1 MAKKDRVVRRVDEKN
16 PNLVTGGGQLIQGNQ
31 VPIPTGAIIQ
41 PPEPQNVTIG
51 TQVLLRSTYSP
62 KVGVNVSWSAPNNLL
77 PELYVVEYSRNQE
90 FTQNVLRQSTTL
102 TNIALEMEPG
112 KTYWVRVQACIQGLY
127 SDWAYPNED
136 SVTAALTTINNTTP
150 PDPVTDMSGSW
161 SNGDL
166 TITWTNPASDN
177 FFQTRVRIYDTVGGT
192 LYKEVFV
199 VGNPSSKSQY
209 VFRVSDNA
217 AVTAGAFL
225 KSMYVQLH
233 AYSLFGVPATTAV
246 TATFTKSP
254 PSQPTSLFTSWDDDD
269 GNFEAHAGLYWNNV
283 LDVKDY
289 IVTID
294 GIVNKYT
301 NVNAYQ
307 YSYSENVADHRP
319 SSTSGE
325 SSLSYIVYAR
335 DHLNQL
341 STGASDTANNLAPDD
356 DNFTLHI
363 SDGLDSLYAYVDVN
377 EPTKDL
383 YGYRWN
389 LLVSGEIVD
398 SQLTT
403 TPMVT
408 FPSLNGIYSLQF
420 TAVDVFGQSS
430 NPLLAS
436 GIIVD
441 GLTIEQ
447 LRAGAM
453 YSSSDGQS
461 QANLDKLKDG
471 NLTITATSH
480 TSGATWQDIAV
491 ERVHEDRYKVVTLA
505 TGTVAAGTVQVYFS
519 VSEDGTTWSWFSGPL
534 TSTGTIAGN
543 TTLTSRADE
552 ATAQSNALSL
562 AASTAYRFD
571 FPQLQNVRFIRL
583 HHRNTTGNYNFCEYY
598 PRRLVQSDDMEAE
611 GIKAINIAANAVTA
625 THISVAQLSAIAA
638 NIGQLVINSGGY
650 IWQGT
655 GTAGSPTTGLLIDQ
669 SGGVGRLRTFNSGTL
684 QISLD
689 TDGRLK
695 AGAANIW
702 LDAAGM
708 SIVSNS
714 SGWQS
719 NKAINWMVTLGG
731 DNTINGGNLVATIN
745 GNHNSST
752 NTLVL
757 ETPNTSGRAA
767 SVEVSAGHSFGS
779 QAQLELY
786 KGSGSGATSANL
798 TANTIDFYT
807 RDNSTGAIR
816 FTINLPGGTPLM
828 TLVPAGVQIGNSGYL
843 RVGSISG
850 TIGTNQIWAQGDIR
864 TDSSMRADLFHA
876 NSVTKTVFNA
886 AQDEWLR
893 LNPNGHFANGIY
905 TPGVIRSDGGI
916 SSGVPGTPSPITAGN
931 VGYAGVLQSYANST
945 LYTVHGMAVLT
956 SPLTA
961 AAWTS
966 SSRSTTSK
974 TLIDLSSVFSAPAGI
989 KAVLVRVA
997 VSDSGA
1003 AGTDCHII
1011 LGPLN
1016 SSGSGIGIS
1025 CLPMNSRAQ
1034 RTEVLV
1040 PCDSNGDIYYQIVA
1054 SGSNT
1059 MTVTLEIHGYLI

>member
-16 PNLVTGGGQLIQGNQ
+16 PNLITGGGQLIQGNQ

-51 TQVLLRSTYSP
+51 SQVLLRNTYSP

-77 PELYVVEYSRNQE
+77 PELYVIEYARNQE

-136 SVTAALTTINNTTP
+136 PVTAALTTINNTTP
-150 PDPVTDMSGSW
+150 PDPVTDLSGSW

-166 TITWTNPASDN
+166 TITWNNPASDN

-246 TATFTKSP
+246 TATFTKTP
-254 PSQPTSLFTSWDDDD
+254 PATPTGLVSSWDNDD
-269 GNFEAHAGLYWNNV
+269 GNFEAHVGLYWNSV
-283 LDVKDY
+283 ADVKDY
-289 IVTID
+289 VVEID

-301 NVNAYQ
+301 NSNAYQ

-319 SSTSGE
+319 TLTSGE
-325 SSLSYIVYAR
+325 SSISYTVYAR

-341 STGASDTANNLAPDD
+341 STGASDVATNLAPSA
-356 DNFTLHI
+356 DNFTLHTAG
-363 SDGLDSLYAYVDVN
+363 GLDSLYAYVDIDQ
-377 EPTKDL
+377 PTKDI
-383 YGYRWN
+383 YGYNWD
-389 LLVSGEIVD
+389 LLVSGEVVD

-430 NPLLAS
+430 EPLLAS

-461 QANLDKLKDG
+461 QENLDKLKDG
-471 NLTITATSH
+471 NLTVTATSH
-480 TSGATWQDIAV
+480 TSGATWQDITV
-491 ERVHEDRYKVVTLA
+491 ERVYEDRYKVVTLA
-505 TGTVAAGTVQVYFS
+505 TGTVSAGTVQVYFS

-543 TTLTSRADE
+543 TTLTSCADE
-552 ATAQSNALSL
+552 VTAQLNAISL
-562 AASTAYRFD
+562 TASTAYRFD

-583 HHRNTTGNYNFCEYY
+583 HHRNTTGNYNFCEFY
-598 PRRLVQSDDMEAE
+598 PRRLVQSDDIEAE
-611 GIKAINIAANAVTA
+611 SIKAINIAANAVTA
-625 THISVAQLSAIAA
+625 THINVAELSAIAA
-638 NIGQLVINSGGY
+638 NIGQLVINSGGH

-655 GTAGSPTTGLLIDQ
+655 GTASSPTTGLLIDQ

-689 TDGRLK
+689 TDGKLK
-695 AGAANIW
+695 AGAGNVLI
-702 LDAAGM
+702 DAAGITVR
-708 SIVSNS
+708 SGTSRPISES
-714 SGWQS
+714 SLI
-719 NKAINWMVTLGG
+719 KI
-731 DNTINGGNLVATIN
+731 
-745 GNHNSST
+745 
-752 NTLVL
+752 
-757 ETPNTSGRAA
+757 
-767 SVEVSAGHSFGS
+767 
-779 QAQLELY
+779 
-786 KGSGSGATSANL
+786 
-798 TANTIDFYT
+798 
-807 RDNSTGAIR
+807 
-816 FTINLPGGTPLM
+816 GTPD
-828 TLVPAGVQIGNSGYL
+828 AI
-843 RVGSISG
+843 G
-850 TIGTNQIWAQGDIR
+850 TIGGVVGSTALTNTFYIESPASAFNSVIMLQATDKNNVDTYIKIGPSGNLLGWTNEVKISTTDLNITATRTKVSGWVSTGSPSGSPGTYDIWAQGVIR
-864 TDSSMRADLFHA
+864 SDNSMRADVFHA

-886 AQDEWLR
+886 AVDEWLR
-893 LNPNGHFANGIY
+893 INPSSHFANGVY
-905 TPGVIRSDGGI
+905 TPGALRVDGGI
-916 SSGVPGTPSPITAGN
+916 NSNVPGTPSPIAAGN
-931 VGYAGVLQSYANST
+931 VGYAGTLQSYKNGT
-945 LYTVHGMAVLT
+945 LYTVHGLT
-956 SPLTA
+956 PLTTPLTA

-966 SSRSTTSK
+966 STRSTTGK
-974 TLIDLSSVFSAPAGI
+974 TLIDLSAVFGAPAGI
-989 KAVLVRVA
+989 KAVLMRVA

-1011 LGPLN
+1011 LGPL
-1016 SSGSGIGIS
+1016 SSAGTGIGIS
-1025 CLPMNSRAQ
+1025 CLPVNNRPQRA
-1034 RTEVLV
+1034 EVIV
-1040 PCDSNGDIYYQIVA
+1040 PCNGNGDIYYQIVA

-1059 MTVTLEIHGYLI
+1059 MTVTLEIYGYLI